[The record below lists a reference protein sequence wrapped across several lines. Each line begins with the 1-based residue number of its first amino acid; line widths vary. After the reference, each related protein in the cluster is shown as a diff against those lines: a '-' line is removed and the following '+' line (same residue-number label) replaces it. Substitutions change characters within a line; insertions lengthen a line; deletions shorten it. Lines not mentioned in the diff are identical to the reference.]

1 MSIGIIV
8 LASGIIALT
17 GKLGVR
23 TGSVWDYPW
32 PVILIIL
39 GLSFL
44 WGRRS
49 RRMRPWWYRWC
60 LPGQDEEKRQ

>member
-8 LASGIIALT
+8 LASGIIALMV
-17 GKLGVR
+17 KLGMI

-44 WGRRS
+44 WSQRPRHITIPPSS
-49 RRMRPWWYRWC
+49 R
-60 LPGQDEEKRQ
+60 

>member
-44 WGRRS
+44 WDQSPRHI
-49 RRMRPWWYRWC
+49 
-60 LPGQDEEKRQ
+60 